1 MSRRRRTRRDPH
13 PTVTITRMSDPPRN
27 GGETGRPEWMIE
39 TSDGRTWWTAYW
51 DPRYSR
57 GRVRAAYRGVVAQ
70 LRAAG
75 DSVTFVD
82 NKGHFARRR

>member
-13 PTVTITRMSDPPRN
+13 PTVTITRMSA
-27 GGETGRPEWMIE
+27 EWMIE